1 MPKWSHSSEILVD
14 QTAKQPEP
22 QKKKPHLS
30 NNNKSNK
37 LYLNSSFNDV
47 LKTNNKTA
55 IILNE
60 NCIYSDESFDSAFQG
75 TQGNMCQILGK
86 I

>member
-1 MPKWSHSSEILVD
+1 MSHF
-14 QTAKQPEP
+14 
-22 QKKKPHLS
+22 
-30 NNNKSNK
+30 
-37 LYLNSSFNDV
+37 FNDV

-60 NCIYSDESFDSAFQG
+60 NCIYNDESLDSTSQG

-86 I
+86 ILPEGAPGLLFVYE